1 MCCVYDVF
9 PNHIEKS
16 IIKVSKCYIFFV
28 IVQQKG
34 LCNQDAVYN
43 VYFHYHTPIT
53 SQVHTFI
60 VYSEY
65 ANWDSLHIYIL

>member
-1 MCCVYDVF
+1 MIYLV
-9 PNHIEKS
+9 
-16 IIKVSKCYIFFV
+16 V

-43 VYFHYHTPIT
+43 VYFHYHTHIS

-65 ANWDSLHIYIL
+65 ANWESLHIYIL